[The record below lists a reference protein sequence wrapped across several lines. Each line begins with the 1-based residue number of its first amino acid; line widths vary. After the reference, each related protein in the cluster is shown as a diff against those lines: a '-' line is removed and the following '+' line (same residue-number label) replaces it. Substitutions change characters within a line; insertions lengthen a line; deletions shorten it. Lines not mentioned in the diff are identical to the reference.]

1 MLLVLPYIYTNHRS
15 HEQAI
20 TMVDSVDET
29 SLAASPMERRN
40 SLEKHLLN
48 RPDPHDLKE
57 RHILLDTN
65 VAPSIQAARQEL
77 DRQRTTDSLKKHLEH
92 RPDREELVE
101 RNILPHINAAP
112 ALQAHARELE
122 KHMLADHLDQ
132 KIQNRPQ
139 PEDLMA
145 QGILTEDEDPREP
158 TF

>member
-1 MLLVLPYIYTNHRS
+1 M
-15 HEQAI
+15 
-20 TMVDSVDET
+20 TMINTVDET
-29 SLAASPMERRN
+29 SLATSPTERRN

-48 RPDPHDLKE
+48 RPDPQDLKE

-77 DRQRTTDSLKKHLEH
+77 DRQRTTDNLKKHLEH
-92 RPDREELVE
+92 RPD

-145 QGILTEDEDPREP
+145 QGILTEDEDPRQP
-158 TF
+158 TI